1 MVEVLKTRGKMANRF
16 PGIQGLAH
24 KDYYS
29 RLLRIAVDID
39 EEAASFMPRQFT
51 FPAEKEAFLQYQKG
65 RKGIYIAKPVAG
77 SEGNNII
84 LFRE

>member
-1 MVEVLKTRGKMANRF
+1 MVEALRLKGKMVNRF
-16 PGIQGLAH
+16 PGIHGLAH

-29 RLLRIAVDID
+29 RLMRIAVDID
-39 EEAASFMPRQFT
+39 EEAAAFMPRQFT
-51 FPAEKEAFLQYQKG
+51 FPAEREAFLEYHKG
-65 RKGIYIAKPVAG
+65 RKGVYIAKPVAG